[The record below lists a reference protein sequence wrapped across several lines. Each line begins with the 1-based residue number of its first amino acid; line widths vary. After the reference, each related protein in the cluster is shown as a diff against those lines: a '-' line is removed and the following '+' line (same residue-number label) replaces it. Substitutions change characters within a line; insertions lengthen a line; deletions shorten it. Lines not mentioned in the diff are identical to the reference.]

1 MIDKATRFQI
11 TKWRDFQI
19 LISNTTLIINR
30 IMNKFIIPSDIEEEA
45 KEYITDVV
53 KMLEDNGVME
63 DVDTAALTMLSRN
76 YSMFIKA
83 NKQLEKD
90 GLTVV
95 SDRGNIAPHPAIKI
109 AKDAQVQA
117 MKVMAE
123 FGLTAKARTKLPKLE
138 ANSGTDSPLEAFVKQ
153 AKKEVR

>member
-1 MIDKATRFQI
+1 M
-11 TKWRDFQI
+11 
-19 LISNTTLIINR
+19 NT
-30 IMNKFIIPSDIEEEA
+30 KFIIPADIESEA
-45 KEYITDVV
+45 KDYMQDVLE
-53 KMLEDNGVME
+53 MLESNGVME
-63 DVDTAALTMLSRN
+63 NVDTAALTMLARN

-95 SDRGNIAPHPAIKI
+95 SDRGNLAQHPAVKI
-109 AKDAQVQA
+109 AKDAQTQA

-138 ANSGTDSPLEAFVKQ
+138 ANAGADSPLEAFMKSNK
-153 AKKEVR
+153 KKEVR